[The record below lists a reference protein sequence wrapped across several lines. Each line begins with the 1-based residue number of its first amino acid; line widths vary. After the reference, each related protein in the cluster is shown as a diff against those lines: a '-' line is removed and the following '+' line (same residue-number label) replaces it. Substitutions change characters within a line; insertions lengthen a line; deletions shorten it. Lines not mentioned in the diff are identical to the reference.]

1 MSNKNKKI
9 FIVAALLFV
18 ALLPPLTHALDL
30 QLYSSPPCLLTDV
43 YGTCNASSSLN
54 GYIQLLYRFG
64 LGIGGILAVGMIV
77 WGSILI
83 SISGSVDKEREGRDF
98 ITSALF
104 GLALLFGAYLILN
117 QINPN
122 LVQLVPPSAPFAPA
136 PAVPGG
142 QMSPDMYASN
152 AANLQTLESAG
163 VGVSSTGGCY
173 DAYNAKC
180 TSLADMPS
188 NAIDFLVGL
197 KKACNCDIT
206 VTGGT
211 EVGHVSHGLNKPVF
225 DLRTSSA
232 LVTYIQNNLNRTN
245 GTLDGTHIDQICT
258 TSANS
263 NIRYNC
269 SNYSESEEHIHISL
283 SGN

>member
-1 MSNKNKKI
+1 MFSKDKRI
-9 FIVAALLFV
+9 LIIGVLAAV
-18 ALLPPLTHALDL
+18 ILLPAAVHALDL

-43 YGTCNASSSLN
+43 YGACNASSSLN
-54 GYIQLLYRFG
+54 GYIQLIYRFG

-77 WGSILI
+77 WGSVLI

-104 GLALLFGAYLILN
+104 GLVLLFGAYLLLN
-117 QINPN
+117 QINPS
-122 LVQLVPPSAPFAPA
+122 LVQLMPPSAPFAPT

-142 QMSPDMYASN
+142 QMSPDMYANN
-152 AANLQTLESAG
+152 AANLQTLQSAG

-180 TSLADMPS
+180 TSLADMPN
-188 NAIDFLVGL
+188 NAINFLVGL
-197 KKACNCDIT
+197 KQACNCDVT

-225 DLRTSSA
+225 DLRTTSA
-232 LVTYIQNNLNRTN
+232 LVTYIQTNLNRTN
-245 GTLDGTHIDQICT
+245 GTLDGAHIDQICT
-258 TSANS
+258 TNANS

-269 SNYSESEEHIHISL
+269 SNYSEPEEHIHISL
-283 SGN
+283 SEN